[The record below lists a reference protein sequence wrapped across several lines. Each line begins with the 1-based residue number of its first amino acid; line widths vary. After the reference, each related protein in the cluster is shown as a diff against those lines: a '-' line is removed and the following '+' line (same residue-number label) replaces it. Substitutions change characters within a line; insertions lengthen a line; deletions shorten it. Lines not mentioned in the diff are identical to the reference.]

1 MTKLIFLGTKGEIE
15 EENIRHQYH
24 SSIIIEEDDFKL
36 LIDYGRKHPLRLEEI
51 KADVILITHAHPDHY
66 IWLEQDI
73 KTPTPIYLTEKTVNY
88 GKYKPENCKIIQN
101 NQIYP
106 IGPLEIIPY
115 PVLHSLR
122 CPTVGFKIKTLKSFC
137 LVYNPD
143 VVDIVEKDKILTGV
157 NLFIGDGS
165 SWKINLVRRRGSQF
179 FGHTR
184 ITTQLNWCKR
194 FKIKDSIFT
203 HLGKELL
210 EKEREFSEQFSE
222 VKLAYDG
229 MEIWI

>member
-1 MTKLIFLGTKGEIE
+1 MAKLIFLGTKGDIE
-15 EENIRHQYH
+15 EENTHHRYH
-24 SSIIIEEDDFKL
+24 SSIIIEEDDFRL
-36 LIDYGRKHPLRLEEI
+36 LIDYGRKHPLELGEI
-51 KADVILITHAHPDHY
+51 KADAILITHAHPDHY

-73 KTPTPIYLTEKTVNY
+73 KTLIPTYLTEKTVNY
-88 GKYKPENCKIIQN
+88 GKYKPINCKIIQN
-101 NQIYP
+101 NQIFQ

-122 CPTVGFKIKTLKSFC
+122 CPTVGFKIKTLEKFC

-165 SWKINLVRRRGSQF
+165 SWKINLVRRRDSQF

-210 EKEREFSEQFSE
+210 EKEKEFSEQFSE